1 MPDLSVEED
10 NKRQTNVMSTNI
22 RKLSD
27 RQERF
32 IVEYLGCANAAE
44 AARRAGYSENTAKQ
58 MGYENLTKP
67 YLKQAIEAKRNE
79 IMSDSE
85 DKVAWLME
93 RLTAEATA
101 ADNGE
106 ATRVR
111 ALEVIGKV
119 IGAYAPEKVEQ
130 TTFSGG
136 FLADVDLEE
145 PEIPDH
151 PAFNPLDSEDLH

>member
-1 MPDLSVEED
+1 MGRGGQGK
-10 NKRQTNVMSTNI
+10 NKYSKGSNGNERQ
-22 RKLSD
+22 
-27 RQERF
+27 QF
-32 IVEYLGCANAAE
+32 IANNREIVNAAE
-44 AARRAGYSENTAKQ
+44 AARRAGYSANTAKQ
-58 MGYENLTKP
+58 TGYENLTKP
-67 YLKQAIEAKRNE
+67 YLKQAIEAKRGE
-79 IMSDSE
+79 IMQDSE
-85 DKVAWLME
+85 DKVAWLVE

-145 PEIPDH
+145 PEIPSH
-151 PAFNPLDSEDLH
+151 PTFNALDSEDLH